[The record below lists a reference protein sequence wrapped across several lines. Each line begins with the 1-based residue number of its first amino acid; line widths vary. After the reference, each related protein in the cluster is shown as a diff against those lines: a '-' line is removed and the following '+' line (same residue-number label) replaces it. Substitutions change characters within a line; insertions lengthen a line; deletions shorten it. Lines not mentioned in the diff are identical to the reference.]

1 VILVAGIGNVLLG
14 DDGFGVEVARRLALR
29 APALA
34 KVVDFG
40 IRGLDLAYALLE
52 PWDAVIFV
60 DAAQGRK
67 APGTL
72 WVVEPVGSDGPA
84 GIELHGVDPVRVLQ
98 TARTMGAPPRTLRV
112 VCCEP
117 AALVGAGESLSMELS
132 APVAAAVEPA
142 VALVESLI
150 AELAHA

>member
-14 DDGFGVEVARRLALR
+14 DDGFGVEVARRLSSR
-29 APALA
+29 GPAGA
-34 KVVDFG
+34 KVIDFG

-60 DAAQGRK
+60 DAAQGKK
-67 APGTL
+67 APGTV
-72 WVVEPVGSDGPA
+72 WVVEPPPA
-84 GIELHGVDPVRVLQ
+84 AEQMGLQLHGVDPVQVLQ
-98 TARTMGAPPRTLRV
+98 TARTLGAPPRTLRV

-117 AALVGAGESLSMELS
+117 AVWVGEEESLSMELS
-132 APVAAAVEPA
+132 GPVAAAVEPA
-142 VALVESLI
+142 IALVESLI